1 MAKPWTFEQLTPVQ
15 AVVLAF
21 TIDRR
26 CYGYEIANRVEHGA
40 RGSFLP
46 NLDRGAVYKAL
57 QRLERMGYVAAVDLD
72 IERRIT
78 KRRRWH
84 HATPRGREA
93 HRHWVA
99 RSLNPEPERTEILGR
114 IISAARL
121 GPVAIRKILA
131 ECDRYCDEREQAL
144 DTIQRLE
151 TACPNMDV
159 LCDQLVLAER
169 RIALRGLR
177 EWVKVA
183 GGEIDTFV
191 QQQANRH
198 MEHMRR
204 PECGALLMRRDEM

>member
-1 MAKPWTFEQLTPVQ
+1 VQ
-15 AVVLAF
+15 AVILAF

-40 RGSFLP
+40 RSSFLP
-46 NLDRGAVYKAL
+46 NLDRGNVYNAL
-57 QRLERMGYVAAVDLD
+57 QRLERMGYVAAADLD
-72 IERRIT
+72 TEHRIT

-84 HATPRGREA
+84 HATDLGREA

-99 RSLNPEPERTEILGR
+99 RSLSPEPERTEILGR
-114 IISAARL
+114 IVSAARL

-131 ECDRYCDEREQAL
+131 ECDRYCDERERAL

-151 TACPNMDV
+151 AACPNMDV

-183 GGEIDTFV
+183 GDEIDNFV
-191 QQQANRH
+191 QQQTSRH
-198 MEHMRR
+198 LEHMRR
-204 PECGALLMRRDEM
+204 PERDALLMSRDAM